1 MQGAS
6 APTGRLGRKSFR
18 GLYSRRGDQLG
29 SLIKKGGKQETF
41 SCPVISIVFLF
52 PAFLVPILLLSD
64 MSIPRKPSNKS
75 HETSAL
81 IAGIAAFTTWG
92 LVPIYWKL
100 LKAVPATEILAHRF
114 VWTSIFL
121 IALLTWQHRWTEV
134 ETNVRSQRASLYCL
148 ASGSMIAITWF
159 LYIWAV
165 IIGRVIETSLGYFM
179 TPLMNV
185 LLGAVFLRERLR
197 RWQFVSVLLGTIG
210 VLNLTFGYGRF
221 PWVALSLCTTFGLY
235 GLLRKKSG
243 TAAIPGLFIETVL
256 LVPLAIAYLIFLK
269 TNGQLIFGSADI
281 SLSIL
286 LVSTGIV
293 TALPQVWFGHAAQH
307 LRLTTLGFLQYLAPT
322 GTFFLGVFVYHE
334 PFTRNDLITFAMIW
348 IALVIFTGE
357 AVIRWRSARTRAAA
371 ISLAGSA

>member
-1 MQGAS
+1 M
-6 APTGRLGRKSFR
+6 
-18 GLYSRRGDQLG
+18 SRQ
-29 SLIKKGGKQETF
+29 
-41 SCPVISIVFLF
+41 
-52 PAFLVPILLLSD
+52 SD
-64 MSIPRKPSNKS
+64 KS

-81 IAGIAAFTTWG
+81 VAGIAAFTTWG

-114 VWTSIFL
+114 IWTSIFL

-134 ETNVRSQRASLYCL
+134 ETNVRSRRASLYCL

-165 IIGRVIETSLGYFM
+165 NIGRVIETSLGYFM

-185 LLGAVFLRERLR
+185 SLGAIFLRERLR
-197 RWQFVSVLLGTIG
+197 RWQLASVLLGTIG

-269 TNGQLIFGSADI
+269 TNGQLIVRVGGHFTVDLVGEHRHRHRLAAGLVRARRAAFAPYHPRLFAIPRADRHI
-281 SLSIL
+281 FPRC
-286 LVSTGIV
+286 VC
-293 TALPQVWFGHAAQH
+293 LPRTIHAQSSH
-307 LRLTTLGFLQYLAPT
+307 RLRI
-322 GTFFLGVFVYHE
+322 
-334 PFTRNDLITFAMIW
+334 DLD
-348 IALVIFTGE
+348 
-357 AVIRWRSARTRAAA
+357 RTRD
-371 ISLAGSA
+371 LYR